1 MKTTTIH
8 PLHAHDCDLVRR
20 SIEGDSEATHRLV
33 EMIAPLIYRQVT
45 RTCRSRSDYADL
57 TAHINAVVLAAIPK
71 FKPEAGKRW
80 STYALFWV
88 QNAAM
93 EWAHRSRSEA
103 SHAAIPRWVVG
114 DLGILLKRARTE
126 GRRPTDANLRSI
138 CERLGWKPSR
148 AVRAIEAKRCLE
160 RRRVVEGR
168 DERPILASIG
178 DGRNPDP
185 LTELI
190 RREQL
195 AIAMEL
201 VESLPSRD
209 AEIVKRRFGVGYEPH
224 TLEQL
229 SKLFGI
235 TRSRVEQVERRSLH
249 RLQTMGRR
257 RYQEGGAA

>member
-8 PLHAHDCDLVRR
+8 PLHAHDCELVRR
-20 SIEGDSEATHRLV
+20 SIEGDSEATNRLV

-103 SHAAIPRWVVG
+103 SAVSVPRWVTV
-114 DLGILLKRARTE
+114 DLNSLLTRARAQ
-126 GRRPTDANLRSI
+126 GLRPTDATLRSI
-138 CERLGWKPSR
+138 AEQLGWATDRISR
-148 AVRAIEAKRCLE
+148 AIQANRCLGS
-160 RRRVVEGR
+160 RRVVEGR

-185 LTELI
+185 LSELI

-195 AIAMEL
+195 ATAMEL

-235 TRSRVEQVERRSLH
+235 TRQRVEQVERRSLH